1 MGGSNKRMYNK
12 DSDLKKQMLHKVT
25 QESISELRIGIV
37 REKMDITQKEKVKA
51 VDFCLVDT
59 HDQQVHL
66 SDFLGKKPVVL
77 VFNRGF
83 A

>member
-1 MGGSNKRMYNK
+1 
-12 DSDLKKQMLHKVT
+12 LKIRVK
-25 QESISELRIGIV
+25 G
-37 REKMDITQKEKVKA
+37 KMDIIQKEKVKA
-51 VDFCLVDT
+51 EDFCLVDT
-59 HDQQVHL
+59 RDRQVHL

>member
-1 MGGSNKRMYNK
+1 
-12 DSDLKKQMLHKVT
+12 MLHKIT
-25 QESISELRIGIV
+25 QDSNSELRIGVI

-83 A
+83 T

>member
-1 MGGSNKRMYNK
+1 
-12 DSDLKKQMLHKVT
+12 
-25 QESISELRIGIV
+25 
-37 REKMDITQKEKVKA
+37 MDIIQKEKVKA
-51 VDFCLVDT
+51 EDFCLVDT
-59 HDQQVHL
+59 RDRQVHL